1 MFDLESIGPLNL
13 YRLEVTEVE
22 HGGVRLRF
30 NQPVQLQPPRLNE
43 DNPQFVHVEEPSLGL
58 DAFAGTVSDL
68 MDEVAED
75 LVIAWKQ

>member
-30 NQPVQLQPPRLNE
+30 NQPVQLQPRLNE
-43 DNPQFVHVEEPSLGL
+43 DNPQFVNVEEPESRTRCIRGHSERL
-58 DAFAGTVSDL
+58 DG
-68 MDEVAED
+68 
-75 LVIAWKQ
+75 